1 MPRPIGEHFSARV
14 VTLRPSGGGAQIDTT
29 LVEGTL
35 PFEALPEG
43 PYTVEPSG
51 GAARSPTKRYAVGDA
66 VRVTVV
72 KTDPSLGRI
81 ELALAPRA

>member
-1 MPRPIGEHFSARV
+1 MVKVRPFGV
-14 VTLRPSGGGAQIDTT
+14 VAQIDTT

-35 PFEALPEG
+35 AFEALPDG

-51 GAARSPTKRYAVGDA
+51 GAARSATRRYAVGDA

-81 ELALAPRA
+81 DLALAPKA